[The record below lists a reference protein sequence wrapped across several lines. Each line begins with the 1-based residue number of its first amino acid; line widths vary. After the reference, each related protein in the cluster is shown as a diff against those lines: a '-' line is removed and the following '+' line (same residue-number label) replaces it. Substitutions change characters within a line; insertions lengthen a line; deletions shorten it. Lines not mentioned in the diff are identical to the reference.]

1 MLKISRRLIF
11 GKENVLF
18 QDLQGK
24 VIRTFQKSDF
34 LTSGGRYRVT
44 ESLLGEISGNLLIE
58 IDVPIAVE
66 VTFKAQINA
75 NTRGAKAYAN
85 APRAIARATTP
96 GAIAYANADGAE
108 AYAETPGAEAHANKA
123 GANAYATT
131 WGAKAYSNA
140 EESYAYVVKGAKAY
154 WFGLKTF
161 VIPLS

>member
-75 NTRGAKAYAN
+75 NVDGAIAHASASGAEAYANEAGAEAYAN
-85 APRAIARATTP
+85 AD
-96 GAIAYANADGAE
+96 GAKAYANADGAE
-108 AYAETPGAEAHANKA
+108 AYANADGAKAYANED
-123 GANAYATT
+123 GSAYATT
-131 WGAKAYSNA
+131 RGAEAYANA
-140 EESYAYVVKGAKAY
+140 PEDLA
-154 WFGLKTF
+154 T
-161 VIPLS
+161 PLS

>member
-75 NTRGAKAYAN
+75 NTRGAKACATEPGAKAHAN
-85 APRAIARATTP
+85 A
-96 GAIAYANADGAE
+96 GGAE
-108 AYAETPGAEAHANKA
+108 AHAITPGAEAHANKA